1 MPAFAGMTIVDVGA
15 ASAALFVC
23 AFLNVR
29 RRRVRTLSFNAAT
42 VDITDQES
50 AGRWRELLEGAGS
63 RPRASPPAVSSE
75 VASLK
80 MPGLGLAALGAK
92 LDETNAPD
100 PLIK

>member
-1 MPAFAGMTIVDVGA
+1 MTAQKGKNLLLKVDTDGEGDFTTVA
-15 ASAALFVC
+15 
-23 AFLNVR
+23 R
-29 RRRVRTLSFNAAT
+29 RRARTLSFNAAT

-80 MPGLGLAALGAK
+80 MPGLGLAGVGAK
-92 LDETNAPD
+92 VDGL
-100 PLIK
+100 